1 MFFCL
6 CAGTT
11 LDLNQT
17 KPQLSIKNVKLF
29 AHTEKNYYLCTRK
42 QETSA
47 GLQPTYLISIV
58 RGALH
63 VAMSIRKKEGKLP
76 ETFLNDIK
84 NKNCLG

>member
-11 LDLNQT
+11 LDLYQANQ
-17 KPQLSIKNVKLF
+17 QLLIKNVKLF
-29 AHTEKNYYLCTRK
+29 AHTEKTYYLCTRK

-63 VAMSIRKKEGKLP
+63 VAMSKGKKECAPGNIP
-76 ETFLNDIK
+76 E
-84 NKNCLG
+84 

>member
-11 LDLNQT
+11 LDLYQA
-17 KPQLSIKNVKLF
+17 KAQLLIKNVKLF
-29 AHTEKNYYLCTRK
+29 AHTEKNL
-42 QETSA
+42 
-47 GLQPTYLISIV
+47 LP
-58 RGALH
+58 LH
-63 VAMSIRKKEGKLP
+63 SEIRNKCRLTANLLDFHRARCFARCNVKRKKEGKLP

>member
-6 CAGTT
+6 CASTT

-17 KPQLSIKNVKLF
+17 KAQLLIKNVKLF
-29 AHTEKNYYLCTRK
+29 AHTEKTYYLCNVK
-42 QETSA
+42 
-47 GLQPTYLISIV
+47 
-58 RGALH
+58 
-63 VAMSIRKKEGKLP
+63 RKKEGKLP

>member
-11 LDLNQT
+11 LDINQA
-17 KPQLSIKNVKLF
+17 KAQLLIKNVKLF
-29 AHTEKNYYLCTRK
+29 AHTEKTYYLC
-42 QETSA
+42 
-47 GLQPTYLISIV
+47 IV
-58 RGALH
+58 K
-63 VAMSIRKKEGKLP
+63 RKKEGKLP